1 MSLPNTSKSV
11 LVVEDDPDIRE
22 LLKIALEMEGHFVET
37 AQNGQEAWDFL
48 NGSNQKP
55 ALMIIDLMMP
65 VMDGWKLLELKSQSL
80 DFKEIPAMIV
90 SATSDKKFPIPE
102 KNQVILK
109 KPLDLKVFLSHVAR
123 FV

>member
-1 MSLPNTSKSV
+1 
-11 LVVEDDPDIRE
+11 
-22 LLKIALEMEGHFVET
+22 MEGHFVET
-37 AQNGQEAWDFL
+37 AQNGREAWDFL

-65 VMDGWKLLELKSQSL
+65 VMDGWKLLELKSQSS
-80 DFKEIPAMIV
+80 DFKDIPAMIV
-90 SATSDKKFPIPE
+90 SATSDKKFPTPE

-109 KPLDLKVFLSHVAR
+109 KPLDLKVFLSHVAS

>member
-1 MSLPNTSKSV
+1 MSLSNTSTSI
-11 LVVEDDPDIRE
+11 LVVEDDPDIRQ
-22 LLKIALEMEGHFVET
+22 LLKMALEMEGHSVQT

-48 NGSNQKP
+48 NGPNQKP

-80 DFKEIPAMIV
+80 DFKDIPAMIV

>member
-22 LLKIALEMEGHFVET
+22 LLKIALEMEGHSVQT

-48 NGSNQKP
+48 NGPNQKP

-80 DFKEIPAMIV
+80 DFKDIPAMIV